1 MIEIKELLPIHRSKH
16 ITKNPEILLFS
27 GVGDLDVYN
36 ITAPFMFE
44 GKHLIAGRV
53 EARESEKSVIRLF
66 EKNNEKWQLL
76 KESLSLDL
84 QDPFFTKIDGKLIL
98 GGVEVFFKTV
108 DQVQWRT
115 VLYELKDLTTAVRV
129 FEGPLGMKDLRLKQL
144 ANQKILVLTRP
155 QGIKGGRGKIGY
167 TIIKELADLSI
178 EIIENAP
185 LLQDQFTEAEWG
197 GANEIYLKEEK
208 ISVLGHIAKFDEN
221 GERHYYAMS
230 FVLDIASGS
239 MKEAKII
246 AERKDFKAGPTKRP
260 DLADVVFSG
269 GLIFSEQET
278 ILYAGISDAQAQKI
292 TIQNPF

>member
-16 ITKNPEILLFS
+16 TTKNPEILLFS

-66 EKNNEKWQLL
+66 EKNNEKWQVLE
-76 KESLSLDL
+76 ESLSLTL

-98 GGVEVFFKTV
+98 GGVEVFFKTA

-167 TIIKELADLSI
+167 TIIDKFADLTI
-178 EIIENAP
+178 EIVENAP
-185 LLQDQFTEAEWG
+185 LLKDQFTETEWG
-197 GANEIYLKEEK
+197 GANEIYLKEKK
-208 ISVLGHIAKFDEN
+208 ICVLGHIAKFDGN

-230 FVLDIASGS
+230 FVLDIANGA

-246 AERKDFKAGPTKRP
+246 AERKDFIAGPMKRP

-269 GLIFSEQET
+269 GLTFSDEET
-278 ILYAGISDAQAQKI
+278 VLYAGISDAQAQKI